1 MNLDKMLQHAGII
14 HRPKREV
21 IQVPPQFV
29 RRWDKKGFRVIA
41 KHYYEDRVI
50 AVFMAKGA
58 L

>member
-1 MNLDKMLQHAGII
+1 MNLDRMLQRAGII

-21 IQVPPQFV
+21 IQVPPRYV
-29 RRWDKKGFRVIA
+29 RRWEKKHFRVIA

-50 AVFMAKGA
+50 AVFMARGA